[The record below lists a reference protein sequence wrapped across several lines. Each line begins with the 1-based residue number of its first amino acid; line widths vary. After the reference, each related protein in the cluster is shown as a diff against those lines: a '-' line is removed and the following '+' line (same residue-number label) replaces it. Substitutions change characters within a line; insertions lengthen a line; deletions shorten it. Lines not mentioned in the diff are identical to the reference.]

1 MPMIAADPRRL
12 PVGAALWQGLYQ
24 IMDIVF
30 HLGAHRTGST
40 TFQAY
45 MRDNAQVLKD
55 ADIAFWGPRTI
66 RKGLFRGLIPTGP
79 VPEGR
84 KNPRTRAE
92 GRVKLRLEQARRAGV
107 RTVLVSEENMI
118 GSMRM
123 CVRDRALYPAIGE
136 RMARYASA
144 FGGEVTRIA
153 LAIRSQDRFWASA
166 IAFAVARG
174 HPVPGRGTLE
184 EIAASQRSWR
194 DVITDLACA
203 VPSADI
209 RVLPYES
216 FYANPITFAHEAAGL
231 DVALR
236 GRYEWLNRAPDLP
249 TLRRLMAE
257 RDQDASE
264 LPEGDGLWDP
274 FTVEDAVALREQFAD
289 DLFWLAQGANGLAT
303 LTEEAMP
310 RDRGQAR
317 RAGSMRGHH
326 DDQPIRLDKTG

>member
-1 MPMIAADPRRL
+1 MIAADPWRL

-30 HLGAHRTGST
+30 HPGAHRTGST
-40 TFQAY
+40 TFQAC

-55 ADIAFWGPRTI
+55 AGIACWGPRIT
-66 RKGLFRGLIPTGP
+66 RNGLFRGLIPTGP

-84 KNPRTRAE
+84 KNPQRRAE
-92 GRVKLRLEQARRAGV
+92 GRVRLRLEEARKAGIK
-107 RTVLVSEENMI
+107 TVLVSEENMI
-118 GSMRM
+118 GSVRM
-123 CVRDRALYPAIGE
+123 CVREGALYPAIGE
-136 RMARYASA
+136 NMARYASA

-153 LAIRSQDRFWASA
+153 LAIRAQDRFWASA

-174 HPVPGRGTLE
+174 RPIPGRGKLA

-203 VPSADI
+203 VPSAEI

-216 FYANPITFAHEAAGL
+216 FYANPFTFAHQAAGL
-231 DVALR
+231 DVVLR

-249 TLRRLMAE
+249 TLRRLLGE
-257 RDQDASE
+257 RGQDASK
-264 LPEGDGLWDP
+264 LPEGDGLWEP
-274 FTVEDAVALREQFAD
+274 FTVEETAAMREHFAD
-289 DLFWLAQGANGLAT
+289 DLFWLAQGAGGLAT

-310 RDRGQAR
+310 RERGQAR
-317 RAGSMRGHH
+317 RAGTMRGHH
-326 DDQPIRLDKTG
+326 DDQPIRLDETG